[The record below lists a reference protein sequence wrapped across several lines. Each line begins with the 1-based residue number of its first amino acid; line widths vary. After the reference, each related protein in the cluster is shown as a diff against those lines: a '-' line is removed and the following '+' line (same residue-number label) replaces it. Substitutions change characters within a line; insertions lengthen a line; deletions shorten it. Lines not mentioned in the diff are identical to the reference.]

1 MTNEEALDY
10 LYDHAGNVLFVNYD
24 DVSDAIPKEQID
36 EMYKKGMLP
45 KPAYSYDSIY
55 LVMLYRRES

>member
-10 LYDHAGNVLFVNYD
+10 LYEHAGSNLFVNYD
-24 DVSDAIPKEQID
+24 DVCDSIPKEQID
-36 EMYKKGMLP
+36 EMYKAGMIP

-55 LVMLYRRES
+55 LVMLYRR